1 MTAATQIVDVIIKAK
16 RGTIHSGNLTAN
28 EMRIARAMP
37 ELFPKFF
44 EKIEVENETE
54 TGFGNAKKRIAVA
67 VRRGQK
73 TALKAYLQEGQL
85 L

>member
-44 EKIEVENETE
+44 EKIEVQNETE
-54 TGFGNAKKRIAVA
+54 TGVGNAKKRIAVA
-67 VRRGQK
+67 VRRGK
-73 TALKAYLQEGQL
+73 KKELKEFLRAGQL
-85 L
+85 